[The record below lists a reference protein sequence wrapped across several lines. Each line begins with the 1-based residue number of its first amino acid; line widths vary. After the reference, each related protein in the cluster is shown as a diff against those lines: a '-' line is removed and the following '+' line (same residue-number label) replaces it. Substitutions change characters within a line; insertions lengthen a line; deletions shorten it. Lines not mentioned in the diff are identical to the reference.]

1 MLVNRPKVRLIGYLG
16 KDAAILAAAAY
27 FALHFMHFF
36 ALFKDDQDWHMPA
49 LVLLSLSIVLIEAK
63 SLS

>member
-1 MLVNRPKVRLIGYLG
+1 MLVNRPKVSLIGYLG

-27 FALHFMHFF
+27 FALRLLHFF